1 MLPRPRS
8 VFDDLPQPAGTG
20 VTYDAS
26 YIHADMNDRSSYMD
40 DTFAIRIDQ
49 AVFMPDEPLAER
61 VNALYSR
68 IKRQLHGESDAA
80 QVMRIGGSNY
90 HAFNLVAKS
99 LRENPDLRVGDYV
112 IRARLS
118 YTQAQNQ
125 GEVSVTHVR
134 MTAMKDGHSGVM
146 PVRFVNLYG
155 SLAKDVFMPTD

>member
-8 VFDDLPQPAGTG
+8 IFDDAPPRASTG
-20 VTYDAS
+20 VIYDPQMAN
-26 YIHADMNDRSSYMD
+26 APARAA
-40 DTFAIRIDQ
+40 AINVGGV
-49 AVFMPDEPLAER
+49 VFMPDEPLAER

-68 IKRQLHGESDAA
+68 IKRQLYSESDAA

-90 HAFNLVAKS
+90 HAFNLVSKS
-99 LRENPDLRVGDYV
+99 LRENPDLRVADYV

-146 PVRFVNLYG
+146 PVRFVNLHG

>member
-8 VFDDLPQPAGTG
+8 IFDDAAPCASTDVVYDPQMVNAPARAAAINIGG
-20 VTYDAS
+20 V
-26 YIHADMNDRSSYMD
+26 
-40 DTFAIRIDQ
+40 
-49 AVFMPDEPLAER
+49 VFMPDEVLAER

-68 IKRQLHGESDAA
+68 IKRQLHSESDAA

-99 LRENPDLRVGDYV
+99 LREHPDLRVADYV

-118 YTQAQNQ
+118 YTAAQNQ

-134 MTAMKDGHSGVM
+134 ITAMKDGQTGVM
-146 PVRFVNLYG
+146 PVRFVNLHG
-155 SLAKDVFMPTD
+155 SLAKDVWMPTD